1 MKRMNETKMKK
12 YVDEMIDEMSFG
24 QLLRLKEM
32 IQEEIDGVISTWD
45 VGGEI

>member
-1 MKRMNETKMKK
+1 MNETKMKK
-12 YVDEMIDEMSFG
+12 YVDEMIDEMSFH

-32 IQEEIDGVISTWD
+32 VQYEIDEVISTWE